1 MGWGVTMKFGHGAR
15 LALLVLS
22 MAGCGPL
29 SRDERAEQTRSD
41 ADAFTQARERMVREQ
56 LEARGITNTDVLDAM
71 RRVPRHRFVPSPLQ
85 ARAYGDHALPIGL
98 GQTISQPYIV
108 AYMTEL
114 AAPARGARV
123 LEVGTGSG
131 YQAAVLAEL
140 GAEVYSIEIIPEL
153 AERARE
159 ALRTTGYEAVRVR
172 TGDGYAGWHEA
183 APFDAILV
191 TAAPD
196 HVPPALIAQLAEDG
210 RLVIPVGVGVQEMML
225 IRRTVDGV
233 IEQRTIPVRFVPL
246 VREPR

>member
-1 MGWGVTMKFGHGAR
+1 MKFGHGVGF
-15 LALLVLS
+15 ALLVLS

-29 SRDERAEQTRSD
+29 SRDERAEQARSD
-41 ADAFTQARERMVREQ
+41 GDELTQARERMVREQ
-56 LEARGITNTDVLDAM
+56 LEARGITNDAVLDAM
-71 RRVPRHRFVPSPLQ
+71 RRVPRHRFVPSLLEG
-85 ARAYGDHALPIGL
+85 RAYGDHPLPIGL

-114 AAPARGARV
+114 AAPSRGARV

-140 GAEVYSIEIIPEL
+140 GAEVYSIEILPEL
-153 AERARE
+153 AEGARE
-159 ALRTTGYEAVRVR
+159 ALRATGYDEVRVR
-172 TGDGYAGWHEA
+172 TGDGYAGWPEA

-196 HVPPALIAQLAEDG
+196 HVPPALVAQLAEDG
-210 RLVIPVGVGVQEMML
+210 RLVIPVGTGVQQMMV
-225 IRRTVDGV
+225 IRRTADGV